1 MKFEPTN
8 YRFETGSFQ
17 IWALFEDHSAA
28 PVARAYKRA
37 VDAARDADDYANGL
51 KSCGYDMSRIVSF
64 LICKVDVKEIAR
76 LRKKIVP
83 EFKIRNPHKK
93 ENASRYDRED

>member
-8 YRFETGSFQ
+8 YKFTFGSYQ
-17 IWALFEDHSAA
+17 IWALFENHTAA

-51 KSCGYDMSRIVSF
+51 KSCDYDRARIVSF
-64 LICKVDVKEIAR
+64 LICKVEGKEIAR

-83 EFKIRNPHKK
+83 EFKIRTTNRKD
-93 ENASRYDRED
+93 NASEQND

>member
-8 YRFETGSFQ
+8 YKFECGSFQ
-17 IWALFEDHSAA
+17 IWAFFNDRTAA

-37 VDAARDADDYANGL
+37 IDAARDAEDYANGL
-51 KSCGYDMSRIVSF
+51 KSCGYDRARIVSF

-83 EFKIRNPHKK
+83 EFKIRNPHRK